1 VESIDKDI
9 ALLSKEPVYH
19 NVPGVGLVDP
29 RTGKVI
35 VESKDKT
42 ELQRNYTAAVA
53 QGFKGSIFDYER
65 AIKMAGRPPAALP
78 TPSAPVE
85 VRDPTTGKSI
95 LVSREEAIRGR
106 MTPAKAIEG
115 VTPKDIQKREA
126 VYPQATSAI
135 KGFETKSQSFI
146 KDLETLRDH
155 PGLSSITGIAAGRL
169 PALTPDGRAAQALY
183 DKIVAKGGF
192 QALQDLR
199 DSSKTGGALGSVSNQ
214 ENKQLTASFA
224 AIDRRQDAPDVKKSI
239 DQAISDIQGA
249 RTRTREAYDM
259 TYEYKNRN
267 ASAAG
272 GGAAPNIDQLL
283 EKYK

>member
-1 VESIDKDI
+1 
-9 ALLSKEPVYH
+9 
-19 NVPGVGLVDP
+19 VPGS
-29 RTGKVI
+29 
-35 VESKDKT
+35 ESAVT
-42 ELQRNYTAAVA
+42 PTPSELQKNYGAAVN

-95 LVSREEAIRGR
+95 LVSREEAIKNR

-135 KGFETKSQSFI
+135 KGFEAKSQSFI

-155 PGLSSITGIAAGRL
+155 PGLSSITGIVAGRL

-192 QALQDLR
+192 QALQELR
-199 DSSKTGGALGSVSNQ
+199 EMSKTGGALGSVSNQ

-224 AIDRRQDAPDVKKSI
+224 AIDQRQDAPNVKDAI

-249 RTRTREAYDM
+249 TTRSREAYDM
-259 TYEYKNRN
+259 TYEYKNKN
-267 ASAAG
+267 TPTSNTG
-272 GGAAPNIDQLL
+272 GFRYLGK
-283 EKYK
+283 EGT